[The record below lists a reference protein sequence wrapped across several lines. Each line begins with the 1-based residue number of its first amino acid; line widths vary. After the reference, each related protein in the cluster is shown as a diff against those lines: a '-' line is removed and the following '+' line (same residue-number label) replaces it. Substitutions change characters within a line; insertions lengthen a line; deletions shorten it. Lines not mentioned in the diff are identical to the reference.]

1 MKITITNYDKIYSV
15 EYDNDTD
22 IESVG
27 DMFKGLLVS
36 MGYHPCNVDEL
47 FNTEYKWFTQE
58 ERDENMQGH
67 KKYNYTDPTIQCT
80 LNKKKIIW
88 SPTTK
93 VTQKVGTKQ
102 SIKIK
107 CKNSKTIFIN
117 NRTIFSIKND
127 NNRRR
132 K

>member
-67 KKYNYTDPTIQCT
+67 KKYNYTDPDHPMYLKQEKDHAEAY
-80 LNKKKIIW
+80 NQGYAKGWDEAKHQD
-88 SPTTK
+88 K
-93 VTQKVGTKQ
+93 VQKFQDDLYKQ
-102 SIKIK
+102 SDD
-107 CKNSKTIFIN
+107 IFN
-117 NRTIFSIKND
+117 
-127 NNRRR
+127 
-132 K
+132 